1 MSGAQHEQ
9 AMPVQALPAWRRAVL
24 KVGSNLLAADGGG
37 LTPRYAAALA
47 AFIQASRAAGRQVV
61 LVSSGA
67 VAAGRAQL
75 RAHAP
80 SGGDLAAK
88 QALAALG
95 QAPMIA
101 LWQSLSPCPVAQV
114 LLTHDDLR
122 NRRRYLN
129 ARTTLRELLA
139 LDVLPVVNE
148 NDTVAVDELKLG
160 DNDNLAAIV
169 AALVDADLLLIA
181 SDIDALYTADPRRDP
196 MAVPLARV
204 ASLTPDI
211 LAMAGGSGSAVG
223 TGGMRTKL
231 EAAAKAAAAGVP
243 TALFSGR
250 NDAAVAALAHDR
262 LQGTYFEAGRSRM
275 QARKYWLRHAPAA
288 PGRIRVDE
296 GAARALA
303 SGRASLLPGGVLE
316 AAGEFHRGDLVE
328 IVDAAG
334 HAVARGLCQYGA
346 AEVKRV
352 AGRHSRDID
361 AVLGYSYGAEIVH
374 RDDLA
379 PLAEIE
385 TIGDIDA

>member
-1 MSGAQHEQ
+1 MNVSLSGRAPPEQ
-9 AMPVQALPAWRRAVL
+9 PLPPWRRAVL

-37 LTPRYAAALA
+37 LTGRYAAALA
-47 AFIQASRAAGRQVV
+47 GFVAASHAAGRQVV

-67 VAAGRAQL
+67 VAAGRALL
-75 RAHAP
+75 REHAP
-80 SGGDLAAK
+80 AAGDLAAR

-101 LWQSLSPCPVAQV
+101 LWQSLSARPVAQV

-129 ARTTLRELLA
+129 ARATLRGLLA

-181 SDIDALYTADPRRDP
+181 SDVDALYSADPRRDP
-196 MAVPLARV
+196 LAKPLARV
-204 ASLTPDI
+204 PALTPEV
-211 LAMAGGSGSAVG
+211 LAMAGGSGSAAG

-231 EAAAKAAAAGVP
+231 EAAGKAATAGIP
-243 TALFSGR
+243 TALFGGR
-250 NDAAVAALAHDR
+250 GEDAVRALSEGRLRGTLIDAA
-262 LQGTYFEAGRSRM
+262 GTRM

-288 PGRIRVDE
+288 PGRIRVDA
-296 GAARALA
+296 GAVRALA
-303 SGRASLLPGGVLE
+303 GGRASLLPGGVADAL
-316 AAGEFHRGDLVE
+316 GEFHRGDLVE

-334 HAVARGLCQYGA
+334 KPVARGLSQYA
-346 AEVKRV
+346 AGEVRRL
-352 AGRHSRDID
+352 AGRHSRDIE
-361 AVLGYSYGAEIVH
+361 AVLGYSYGSEVVH
-374 RDDLA
+374 RDDLVT
-379 PLAEIE
+379 LADIE
-385 TIGDIDA
+385 TAGGIEA

>member
-1 MSGAQHEQ
+1 MSAPLPE
-9 AMPVQALPAWRRAVL
+9 QALPNWRRAVL

-37 LTPRYAAALA
+37 LTERYATALA
-47 AFIQASRAAGRQVV
+47 GFVAASHAAGRQVV

-67 VAAGRAQL
+67 VAAGRALL
-75 RAHAP
+75 REHAP
-80 SGGDLAAK
+80 AAGDLAAR

-101 LWQSLSPCPVAQV
+101 LWQSLAARPVAQV

-129 ARTTLRELLA
+129 ARATLGSLLA

-181 SDIDALYTADPRRDP
+181 SDIDALYSADPRRDP
-196 MAVPLARV
+196 RATPIHRV
-204 ASLTPDI
+204 EALTPEV

-231 EAAAKAAAAGVP
+231 EAAAKAAAAGIP

-250 NDAAVAALAHDR
+250 DAATVDAMGHGRLRGTLVDAA
-262 LQGTYFEAGRSRM
+262 TTRM

-288 PGRIRVDE
+288 AGSIGVDD

-303 SGRASLLPGGVLE
+303 GGRASLLPGGVTG
-316 AAGEFHRGDLVE
+316 AQGEFQRGDLVE
-328 IVDAAG
+328 IVDAG
-334 HAVARGLCQYGA
+334 GRAVARGLSQYA
-346 AEVKRV
+346 ASEVRRL
-352 AGRHSRDID
+352 AGRHSRDIEV
-361 AVLGYSYGAEIVH
+361 VLGYSYGSEVVH
-374 RDDLA
+374 RDDLVA
-379 PLAEIE
+379 VE
-385 TIGDIDA
+385 TTGGMAA

>member
-1 MSGAQHEQ
+1 MSARLPE
-9 AMPVQALPAWRRAVL
+9 QALPPWRRAVL

-37 LTPRYAAALA
+37 LTARHAAALA
-47 AFIQASRAAGRQVV
+47 QFIAASHAQGRQIV

-67 VAAGRAQL
+67 VAAGRALL
-75 RAHAP
+75 RERAG
-80 SGGDLAAK
+80 SGSDLVAR

-101 LWQSLSPCPVAQV
+101 LWQSLSPRPVAQV

-129 ARTTLRELLA
+129 ARATLRELLA
-139 LDVLPVVNE
+139 LDVLPVINE

-181 SDIDALYTADPRRDP
+181 SDVDALYSADPRVDAA
-196 MAVPLARV
+196 AVPIPQV
-204 ASLTPDI
+204 AELTPAI

-231 EAAAKAAAAGVP
+231 EAAAKAAAAGIA
-243 TALFSGR
+243 TALFCGSE
-250 NDAAVAALAHDR
+250 AATVQAL
-262 LQGTYFEAGRSRM
+262 GAGRLRGTLVHAPASRM

-288 PGRIRVDE
+288 PGHIVVDA

-303 SGRASLLPGGVLE
+303 GGRASLLPGGIVQVT
-316 AAGEFHRGDLVE
+316 GEFHRGDMVE
-328 IVDAAG
+328 ITAG
-334 HAVARGLCQYGA
+334 DGCAIARGLSQYGA
-346 AEVKRV
+346 AEVRRL
-352 AGRHSRDID
+352 AGQHSRAIHTL
-361 AVLGYSYGAEIVH
+361 LGYSYGDEVVH
-374 RDDLA
+374 RDDMA
-379 PLAEIE
+379 AVAATES
-385 TIGDIDA
+385 GA

>member
-1 MSGAQHEQ
+1 MNAR
-9 AMPVQALPAWRRAVL
+9 LPDQPLPSWRRAVL

-37 LTPRYAAALA
+37 LTARHAAALA
-47 AFIQASRAAGRQVV
+47 QFISASHAQGRQVV

-67 VAAGRAQL
+67 VAAGRALL
-75 RAHAP
+75 RERA
-80 SGGDLAAK
+80 SGGSDLVAR

-101 LWQSLSPCPVAQV
+101 LWQSLSPRPVAQV

-129 ARTTLRELLA
+129 ARATLRELLA
-139 LDVLPVVNE
+139 LDALPVINE

-181 SDIDALYTADPRRDP
+181 SDVDALYTADPRVDATALP
-196 MAVPLARV
+196 VPQIAE
-204 ASLTPDI
+204 LTPAI

-231 EAAAKAAAAGVP
+231 EAAAKAEAAGIA
-243 TALFSGR
+243 TALFCGS
-250 NDAAVAALAHDR
+250 DAATVQALGEGR
-262 LQGTYFEAGRSRM
+262 LRGTLVHAPGSRM

-288 PGRIRVDE
+288 PGHIVVDA

-303 SGRASLLPGGVLE
+303 GGRASLLPGGIVQVT
-316 AAGEFHRGDLVE
+316 GDFHRGDMVE
-328 IVDAAG
+328 IVADDG
-334 HAVARGLCQYGA
+334 HAIARGLSQYGA
-346 AEVKRV
+346 AEVRRL
-352 AGRHSRDID
+352 AGQHSRAIHSL
-361 AVLGYSYGAEIVH
+361 LGYSYGDEVVH
-374 RDDLA
+374 RDDMVTLA
-379 PLAEIE
+379 ATE
-385 TIGDIDA
+385 TSA

>member
-1 MSGAQHEQ
+1 MNFEPARHALVEQ
-9 AMPVQALPAWRRAVL
+9 PLPAWRRAVL

-37 LTPRYAAALA
+37 LTPRYAEALA
-47 AFIQASRAAGRQVV
+47 AFIDVSRDEGREVI

-67 VAAGRAQL
+67 VAAGRALL
-75 RAHAP
+75 RQHVP
-80 SGGDLAAK
+80 PGSDLAAR

-101 LWQSLSPCPVAQV
+101 LWQSLSTRPVAQV

-129 ARTTLRELLA
+129 ARVTLRELLT
-139 LDVLPVVNE
+139 LDVLAVVNE

-181 SDIDALYTADPRRDP
+181 SDIDALYSADPRLDPTARP
-196 MAVPLARV
+196 MAHVDAV
-204 ASLTPDI
+204 TPEI
-211 LAMAGGSGSAVG
+211 LAMAGGTGSSVG

-231 EAAAKAAAAGVP
+231 EAAAKAAAAGIP

-250 NDAAVAALAHDR
+250 DDVAVGALGRGYLRGTLFAAG
-262 LQGTYFEAGRSRM
+262 GTRM

-288 PGRIRVDE
+288 PGCIRVDA

-316 AAGEFHRGDLVE
+316 VAGEFHRGDLVE
-328 IVDAAG
+328 IVDAADRP
-334 HAVARGLCQYGA
+334 VARGLCQYGA
-346 AEVKRV
+346 AEVRRLS
-352 AGRHSRDID
+352 GRHSRDIEHI
-361 AVLGYSYGAEIVH
+361 LGYSYGAEVVH

-379 PLAEIE
+379 TLAQAE
-385 TIGDIDA
+385 TAGERSA

>member
-1 MSGAQHEQ
+1 MAATRTPSPLQ
-9 AMPVQALPAWRRAVL
+9 PQALPAWRRAVL

-37 LTPRYAAALA
+37 LTPRHAAALA
-47 AFIQASRAAGRQVV
+47 DFVTASHAAGRQVV

-67 VAAGRAQL
+67 VAAGRALL
-75 RAHAP
+75 RDHAP
-80 SGGDLAAK
+80 AAGDLAAR

-101 LWQSLSPCPVAQV
+101 LWQSLSARPVAQV

-129 ARTTLRELLA
+129 ARATLRGLLA

-181 SDIDALYTADPRRDP
+181 SDIDALYSADPRKAP
-196 MAVPLARV
+196 HAQPLARID
-204 ASLTPDI
+204 AITPAV
-211 LAMAGGSGSAVG
+211 LAMAGDSGSSVG

-231 EAAAKAAAAGVP
+231 EAAAKAAAAGIS

-250 NDAAVAALAHDR
+250 DAAVLQALGR
-262 LQGTYFEAGRSRM
+262 GQLQGTLVQAPASRM
-275 QARKYWLRHAPAA
+275 QARKYWLRHAPST
-288 PGRIRVDE
+288 GQVRVDA
-296 GAARALA
+296 GAAKALA
-303 SGRASLLPGGVLE
+303 AGRASLLPGGVLG
-316 AAGEFHRGDLVE
+316 ARGEFHRGDLVE
-328 IVDAAG
+328 IVDAEG
-334 HAVARGLCQYGA
+334 RPVARGLSQYTA
-346 AEVKRV
+346 VEVARL
-352 AGRHSRDID
+352 AGHHSREI
-361 AVLGYSYGAEIVH
+361 AALLGYTCGAEIVH

-379 PLAEIE
+379 AVRE
-385 TIGDIDA
+385 TDRGGDTHA